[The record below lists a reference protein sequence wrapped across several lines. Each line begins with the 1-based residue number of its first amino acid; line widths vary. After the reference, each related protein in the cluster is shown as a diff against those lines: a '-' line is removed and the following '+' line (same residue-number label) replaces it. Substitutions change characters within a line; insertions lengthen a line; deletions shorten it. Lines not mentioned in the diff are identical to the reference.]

1 MVIDVRSREYKVFRQ
16 GYRELKMDPMFDI
29 YTSQGDGTLTLVE
42 SVDCQTR
49 AQDTALRLSVLF
61 PGESFAYFERT
72 EAFFDPAVI
81 GNGRGGQQPFP
92 GSPAG
97 LRLPC

>member
-1 MVIDVRSREYKVFRQ
+1 
-16 GYRELKMDPMFDI
+16 MDPMFDI
-29 YTSQGDGTLTLVE
+29 YTNQGDGTLMLVE
-42 SVDCQTR
+42 SVDCRTR
-49 AQDTALRLSVLF
+49 AQDTALRLSILF

-81 GNGRGGQQPFP
+81 GNRKGGQQPFAS
-92 GSPAG
+92 SPAR